1 MFIYLDECADEDG
14 AEEKEKWKGNF
25 TIKMEVIIL

>member
-14 AEEKEKWKGNF
+14 AEEKEKWKGNEGG
-25 TIKMEVIIL
+25 KRRN